1 MKDQADK
8 LRQIISNI
16 KSKNTVAPELQ
27 EKAAPKRTSRV
38 ITVTSGK
45 GGVGKTN
52 VAVNLG
58 ITLSEYGFK
67 VIVLDADFGLANID
81 VLFGIVPRF
90 TLLDV
95 INNKKTITEILTEG
109 PKNVK
114 FISGG
119 SGIEQ
124 LAKLDKAQLERF
136 IENIEILDKL
146 ADYIIIDTG
155 AGVSESVISFVMAAD
170 EVLLV
175 TNPEPTSITDAYAL
189 IKMVSNRDKNK
200 HIKLIV
206 NKAENQ
212 IEAENIL
219 RKLSM
224 VAEKFLSIKLSPL
237 GFLINDEIVPKSVK
251 MQQPFTIAFPK
262 SSPTKQIRDIC
273 KKLVQI
279 KVERNQGGVRSF
291 INKFVSFLNN

>member
-16 KSKNTVAPELQ
+16 KSKNTAAPELE
-27 EKAAPKRTSRV
+27 EKEIPKRTSRV

-95 INNKKTITEILTEG
+95 INNKKNIAEILTEG
-109 PKNVK
+109 PKNLK

-119 SGIEQ
+119 SGVEQ

-136 IENIEILDKL
+136 IENMAILDKL

-200 HIKLIV
+200 NIKLIV

-237 GFLINDEIVPKSVK
+237 GYLINDEVVPKSVK

-262 SSPTKQIRDIC
+262 SNPTKQIRDIC

-279 KVERNQGGVRSF
+279 KVERNQGGVKSF
-291 INKFVSFLNN
+291 VNKLVGFLNN